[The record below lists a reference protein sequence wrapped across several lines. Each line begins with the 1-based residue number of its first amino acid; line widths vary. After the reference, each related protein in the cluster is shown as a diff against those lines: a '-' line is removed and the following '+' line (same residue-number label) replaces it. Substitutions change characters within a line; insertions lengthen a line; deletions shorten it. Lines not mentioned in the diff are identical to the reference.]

1 MEDRNPIEMLEELI
15 ANTELN
21 KASRIDDYWDLFLE
35 VSKGIKDN
43 CIGQGYILMKQIF
56 HEDFSRSFTIYKE
69 LYYDSIY
76 PEFKKVGKLV
86 ISKESNWRYEIKEIS
101 DELVGG
107 ISIINDTN
115 ALIYGLDVKLSYA
128 ALLGKVEYKFKG
140 TYASGESVDKILCDK
155 IISTLSSQR
164 FKRIKDFYD
173 IYMIESNLMYDKEN
187 VLRLILDQIE
197 MKELKSLYYSKI
209 PFSMSVMERASLV
222 WSKAE
227 LINGF
232 TGEKIEKQDFG
243 KVISAVYNV
252 YDRVFYDI

>member
-21 KASRIDDYWDLFLE
+21 KASRIDDYWDLFSE

-43 CIGQGYILMKQIF
+43 CIRQGYLLMKQIF
-56 HEDFSRSFTIYKE
+56 HEDLSRSFTIYKE
-69 LYYDSIY
+69 LYHESIY
-76 PEFKKVGKLV
+76 PQLQKFGEQV
-86 ISKESNWRYEIKEIS
+86 ISKESNWRYEIKELS
-101 DELVGG
+101 DELFGG
-107 ISIINDTN
+107 ISVINDTN
-115 ALIYGLDVKLSYA
+115 ALVYEIEIELKYA

-140 TYASGESVDKILCDK
+140 TYAYGESADKILCDK

-173 IYMIESNLMYDKEN
+173 IYMIESNLVYDKEN
-187 VLRLILDQIE
+187 VLRCILEKVDME
-197 MKELKSLYYSKI
+197 ELKSLYSRI
-209 PFSMSVMERASLV
+209 PFSMSVMERASLA